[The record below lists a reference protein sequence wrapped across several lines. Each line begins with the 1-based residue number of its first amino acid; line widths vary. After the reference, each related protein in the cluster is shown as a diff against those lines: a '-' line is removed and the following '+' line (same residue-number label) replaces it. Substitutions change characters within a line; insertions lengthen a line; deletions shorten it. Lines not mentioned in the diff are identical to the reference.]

1 MHGKMSLKQRPINN
15 RLFLDMDMKNKIKQS
30 AIDIDHLEREHK
42 NDILFPKDIYVNLR
56 NQNICLHQ

>member
-1 MHGKMSLKQRPINN
+1 
-15 RLFLDMDMKNKIKQS
+15 MDMKNKIKQS

-42 NDILFPKDIYVNLR
+42 KDILFPKDIYVNLR